1 MLKNVNY
8 GASLGK
14 VNLKTGKCKYFN
26 IYDTW
31 GEDTTYEIYQL
42 NKPSGPQYRV
52 FATSGTTP
60 YRNIGDRVLEV
71 SLGARNRQ
79 FNGVM
84 VDFAVGTQLKE
95 LAAKYGNSL
104 TGYTYK

>member
-1 MLKNVNY
+1 MTTNY
-8 GASLGK
+8 GASLGT
-14 VNLKTGKCKYFN
+14 VNLKTGSSKYFN

-31 GEDTTYEIYQL
+31 GEDTTYEIYEIKKI
-42 NKPSGPQYRV
+42 NGSQYKI

-60 YRNIGDRVLEV
+60 LRKLGEKVHDI
-71 SLGARNRQ
+71 SLQGRRRF

-84 VDFAVGTQLKE
+84 VDYAVGSNLKKLVE
-95 LAAKYGNSL
+95 KYGTRL